1 MTAPAVDTEALRR
14 RALDALLT
22 ARDRTRALT
31 TCVDDHELAAQ
42 HSP

>member
-1 MTAPAVDTEALRR
+1 MTHDPESLRER
-14 RALDALLT
+14 AARALLA

-31 TCVDDHELAAQ
+31 TCVDDHDLTAQ